1 MQMSKTH
8 VNSAQGFLIT
18 YLKGR
23 GPLRKLSNAVTHA
36 SAFSLFMGQP
46 GLV

>member
-8 VNSAQGFLIT
+8 VNSAQGFLIS

-23 GPLRKLSNAVTHA
+23 GPLRKLSIAG
-36 SAFSLFMGQP
+36 AFPCSLAGS
-46 GLV
+46 G